1 MLSNLWQE
9 DWKSGTNVFNARM
22 SYKTQSKQL
31 AVIGKLKLFVI
42 PFETAS
48 PKILFASTD
57 FWTEMWLSP
66 VHNVNKKVL
75 CSYLNSWCKYR
86 FVDQGL

>member
-9 DWKSGTNVFNARM
+9 DWKSGTNVYIATM
-22 SYKTQSKQL
+22 SYKIQSNQV
-31 AVIGKLKLFVI
+31 AVIGKLELLVI

-48 PKILFASTD
+48 PKILFAATD
-57 FWTEMWLSP
+57 FWTEMFLSP